1 MNPIFYR
8 LARLRGL
15 AFLGLLLITL
25 GILGGMIWRT
35 HHHFE
40 AALSYVNYSHRI
52 QNVSVDL
59 QQSVIARLTDKT
71 ADASPKLPTTLLS
84 EIDSLMTDRNYLSET
99 TRQHLESVRA
109 LLTQSQSL
117 DKNQQQQS
125 LIFVLKAMSEILD
138 NETLQREQMLEDI
151 NLDTQSELYV
161 ALVIFGAIFIG
172 TILFLKRRILHPLND
187 LRELL
192 EHITDENY
200 TPIATKHLDSLLL
213 PVFHS
218 YNGMVKHLSELE
230 ETKREYAQSLQRE
243 VRLATQALLE
253 QQHSLARA
261 ERLAA
266 IGEVS
271 AELAHEIRNPLAGI
285 QMAFNNL
292 RREIDNENQCE
303 RMALID
309 SELKRLARLLNDMLN
324 ASKHT
329 PEIPSQ
335 FNLSVLIHDLV
346 TLVRYQIPENLQL
359 QFAVPNTLTVYLP
372 ESGLRQALLN
382 LLLNSADAMEGK
394 SGEILI
400 SASQTAE
407 NVQIEVRDSGQGFA
421 QEWLDYG
428 IRPFRTSRERGT
440 GLGLAM
446 VQRFVKNNNGTLT
459 LDNNHGAIVQ
469 ITLPNKVSDACRDSQ
484 AVQ

>member
-8 LARLRGL
+8 LAKLRGL
-15 AFLGLLLITL
+15 AFLGLLLLAL
-25 GILGGMIWRT
+25 GVLGGMIWRT
-35 HHHFE
+35 HHHFDT
-40 AALSYVNYSHRI
+40 AISYVNYSHRI

-59 QQSVIARLTDKT
+59 QQSVITRLANNSKTDS
-71 ADASPKLPTTLLS
+71 SPKLLTTLLS
-84 EIDSLMTDRNYLSET
+84 EIDGLMTDRNYLSET
-99 TRQHLESVRA
+99 TRQHLETVRA
-109 LLTQSQSL
+109 LLAQSQSL

-125 LIFVLKAMSEILD
+125 LILVLKAMSEILD

-151 NLDTQSELYV
+151 NVDTQSELYV
-161 ALVIFGAIFIG
+161 ALLMFVTILSGA
-172 TILFLKRRILHPLND
+172 ILFLKRRILHPLND

-192 EHITDENY
+192 EHLTDENY
-200 TPIATKHLDSLLL
+200 TPIATKYIDPLLL
-213 PVFHS
+213 PVFYS
-218 YNGMVKHLSELE
+218 YNGMVKHLAELE

-303 RMALID
+303 RLALID
-309 SELKRLARLLNDMLN
+309 SELKRLAKLLNEMLN

-329 PEIPSQ
+329 PEIPSH
-335 FNLSVLIHDLV
+335 FDLSVLIRDLV
-346 TLVRYQIPENLQL
+346 TLVRYQIPENINL
-359 QFAVPNTLTVYLP
+359 QFVTLDTLPICLP

-382 LLLNSADAMEGK
+382 LLLNSADALEGK
-394 SGEILI
+394 SGDILV
-400 SASQTAE
+400 SASKNTDGL
-407 NVQIEVRDSGQGFA
+407 QIQVRDNGHGFG

-446 VQRFVKNNNGTLT
+446 VQRFVKNNHGVLT
-459 LDNNHGAIVQ
+459 LSNDKGAVVTISLTP
-469 ITLPNKVSDACRDSQ
+469 I
-484 AVQ
+484 